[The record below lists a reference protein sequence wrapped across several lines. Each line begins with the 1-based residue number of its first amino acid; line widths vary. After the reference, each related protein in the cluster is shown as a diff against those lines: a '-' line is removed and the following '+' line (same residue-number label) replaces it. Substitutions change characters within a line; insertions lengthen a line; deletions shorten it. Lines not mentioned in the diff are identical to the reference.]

1 MTAIIELF
9 GLKGFIPHGYC
20 LLWSPA
26 LLWLHAASDF
36 LIFLAYFSIP
46 AALIYFIK
54 QRKEIPYP
62 RLLFMFAGFIIACG
76 IGHLLSALTIWIPL
90 YWLEGWVK
98 GFTAVISITTAT
110 MMFWVIPK
118 ALALPTLKQLQE
130 EIQQRQLIENQLRL
144 FENLFEMTS
153 DCMFMISPKQDFRFV
168 FVNAA
173 TCRHFGQEREQ
184 LLQSCISDWDPNFK
198 TQNDLDAIW
207 LTIKAKKGI
216 IIETCHRLSSE
227 IEIPVQ
233 VSANYLSYQD
243 EEYIVGFFH
252 NITERRLAEKNLR
265 ASAHYIHSLLAASLD
280 PVITLTMTGKIVSVN
295 KAMESITGK
304 TTDQLIGS
312 DFSTYFI
319 KPENIQ
325 SCYPDVLE
333 KGFIGDYNLQLQQ
346 ASGKTCLDVLLNISL
361 YYNEQIN
368 ASEMLV
374 MMRDITA
381 QKQAHEKL
389 QLAASVF
396 SHAQEGIMITQK
408 DGEIIDVNDAF
419 TEITGYSREE
429 LLGKNPRVLS
439 SGRMAMEAY
448 TAMWRDLKTKGHWY
462 GEIWNRRKNGEVYAA
477 MENITA
483 VVNSQDN
490 STQYVALISD
500 ITKIKEH
507 QFELEHM
514 AHFDPLTNLPNR
526 VLLAD
531 RIQQAIAHSRRSAEI
546 IALVFLDL
554 DGFKVINDTYGHL
567 VGDQLLIG
575 VANAMQQTL
584 REVDTLARLG
594 GDEFV
599 VVLINVGDIETREP
613 LFTRL
618 LNAAALPV
626 IFDTIVLQVSASMG
640 VTYYP
645 QVDDVDADLL
655 IRQADQ
661 AMYQAKMSGKNR
673 YHIFDTDLDKLTR
686 SHNESL
692 ESISRALAAN
702 EFELYYQ
709 PKVNLRLGNVVGV
722 EALIRW
728 QHPTKGLLAPA
739 EFLPFVENHALSV
752 DIGEW
757 VINTAMNQLES
768 WHKVGLHLPIS
779 VNISAKQLQQ
789 DGFLDCLRQ
798 LLKIHPTVKP
808 GDMALEIL
816 ETSAMRELSKIS
828 QLITDSR
835 DMGILFSLDD
845 FGTGYSSLTYLKRL
859 PISQLKIDQSF
870 VRDMLSDVD
879 DLAIVE
885 GVLALANA
893 FSLEVVAE
901 GMETT
906 DHGEMLLQ
914 LGCDLA
920 QGYAIARPMPAAA
933 LEKWLTTWQPDPS
946 WVDRPSFTRANLPL
960 LFANAEYKTWLNG
973 VENYL
978 ANKGPKPENSNSRF
992 GLWLANN
999 STLKKGN
1006 YETIL
1011 TLHQALYAYAEQLI
1025 ALHDA
1030 GQTQPALAGL
1040 PELHERQE
1048 ALLVKLKILVLETV
1062 QSV

>member
-1 MTAIIELF
+1 MTALIDLF
-9 GLKGFIPHGYC
+9 GIKDFIPHGYC
-20 LLWSPA
+20 LSWSPV
-26 LLWLHAASDF
+26 LLWLHVASDIV
-36 LIFLAYFSIP
+36 IFLAYFSIP
-46 AALIYFIK
+46 LALIYFIK

-76 IGHLLSALTIWIPL
+76 VGHLLSALTIWIPL

-98 GFTAVISITTAT
+98 GFTALISIATAT

-130 EIQQRQLIENQLRL
+130 ELHQRQLIENQLRL

-153 DCMFMISPKQDFRFV
+153 DCMFMMSPKQDFRFV
-168 FVNAA
+168 FVNTA
-173 TCRHFGQEREQ
+173 TCQHFGEDREQ
-184 LLQSCISDWDPNFK
+184 LLQSRLSDWNPNFK
-198 TQNDLDAIW
+198 TQHDLDAIW
-207 LTIKAKKGI
+207 LTIKAQKSI
-216 IIETCHRLSSE
+216 IFETCHRLNSG

-233 VSANYLSYQD
+233 VSANYLSYQG
-243 EEYIVGFFH
+243 EEYVVGYFH
-252 NITERRLAEKNLR
+252 NITERKLAEKNLR
-265 ASAHYIHSLLAASLD
+265 ASVHYIQSLLEASLD
-280 PVITLTMTGKIVSVN
+280 PVITLTLIGKIVSVN
-295 KAMESITGK
+295 KAMETIAGK
-304 TTDQLIGS
+304 TAVQLIGS
-312 DFSTYFI
+312 DFSSYFI

-325 SCYPDVLE
+325 SCYPEVLE
-333 KGFIGDYNLQLQQ
+333 KGFIGDHNSQLQQ
-346 ASGKTCLDVLLNISL
+346 ASGKTCLEVVLNISL

-368 ASEMLV
+368 EFEMLV
-374 MMRDITA
+374 MMRNITA
-381 QKQAHEKL
+381 QKQAIEKL

-419 TEITGYSREE
+419 TEISGYSREE
-429 LLGKNPRVLS
+429 LLGKNPRILS
-439 SGRMAMEAY
+439 SGRMPIEAY
-448 TAMWRDLKTKGHWY
+448 AAMWRDLETKGHWY

-477 MENITA
+477 LENITA

-490 STQYVALISD
+490 SRQYVALLSD
-500 ITKIKEH
+500 ITKMKEH
-507 QFELEHM
+507 EFELEHI

-546 IALVFLDL
+546 IALVFIDL
-554 DGFKVINDTYGHL
+554 DGFKAINDSHGHL
-567 VGDQLLIG
+567 AGDQLLIG
-575 VANAMQQTL
+575 VANTMQQTL
-584 REVDTLARLG
+584 REVDTLARLS

-599 VVLINVGDIETREP
+599 ALLINVGDIETREP

-618 LNAAALPV
+618 LTAAALPV
-626 IFDTIVLQVSASMG
+626 IFDKDALQVSASMG
-640 VTYYP
+640 VAFYP
-645 QVDDVDADLL
+645 QLEDVDADLL
-655 IRQADQ
+655 MRQADQ
-661 AMYQAKMSGKNR
+661 AMYQAKLSGKNC
-673 YHIFDTDLDKLTR
+673 YHIFDTALDKLTR

-692 ESISRALAAN
+692 ENIRRALAAN

-709 PKVNLRLGNVVGV
+709 PKVNLRLGIIVGA

-739 EFLPFVENHALSV
+739 EFLPLVENHALSV

-768 WHKVGLHLPIS
+768 WHKAGLHLPIS

-798 LLKIHPTVKP
+798 LLKAYPTVKP
-808 GDMALEIL
+808 GDIELEIL
-816 ETSAMRELSKIS
+816 ETSAMRDLSKVA

-835 DMGILFSLDD
+835 DIGILFSLDD

-859 PISQLKIDQSF
+859 PIHQLKIDQSF
-870 VRDMLSDVD
+870 IRDMLSDVD

-933 LEKWLTTWQPDPS
+933 FEKWLTTWQPDPS

-960 LFANAEYKTWLNG
+960 LFAKAEYKTWLNG

-978 ANKGPKPENSNSRF
+978 ANKGPKPEKSNSRF
-992 GLWLANN
+992 GLWLANTA
-999 STLKKGN
+999 SLKGGK
-1006 YETIL
+1006 YEAVL
-1011 TLHQALYAYAEQLI
+1011 TLHQALYASAEKLI
-1025 ALHDA
+1025 ALYDA
-1030 GQTQPALAGL
+1030 GQTQQALAGL
-1040 PELHERQE
+1040 PELHEQHE
-1048 ALLVKLKILVLETV
+1048 VLLVKLKELVMEID
-1062 QSV
+1062 QSL

>member
-1 MTAIIELF
+1 MTAIIDLF

-46 AALIYFIK
+46 AALVYFIK

-62 RLLFMFAGFIIACG
+62 RLFFMFAGFIIACG
-76 IGHLLSALTIWIPL
+76 TGHLLSALTIWIPL

-110 MMFWVIPK
+110 MMLWVIPK

-130 EIQQRQLIENQLRL
+130 ELHQRQIKENQLRL

-173 TCRHFGQEREQ
+173 TCRHFGEEREQ
-184 LLQSCISDWDPNFK
+184 LLQSRISDWDPNFK
-198 TQNDLDAIW
+198 TKNDLDAIW
-207 LTIKAKKGI
+207 LSIKAKKGI
-216 IIETCHRLSSE
+216 VFETHHLLHSG

-233 VSANYLSYQD
+233 VSANYLPYQN
-243 EEYIVGFFH
+243 EEYLVGFFQ
-252 NITERRLAEKNLR
+252 NITERKLADKKLR
-265 ASAHYIHSLLAASLD
+265 ASVHYIHSLLEASLD
-280 PVITLTMTGKIVSVN
+280 PVITLTITGKIMSAN
-295 KAMESITGK
+295 KAMESIAGK

-319 KPENIQ
+319 KPENVQ
-325 SCYPDVLE
+325 SCYPEVLE
-333 KGFIGDYNLQLQQ
+333 KGFIGDCNLQLQQ
-346 ASGKTCLDVLLNISL
+346 SSEKTCLDVLINISL
-361 YYNEQIN
+361 YYNEQLN

-374 MMRDITA
+374 MMRNITA
-381 QKQAHEKL
+381 EKQAIEKL

-408 DGEIIDVNDAF
+408 DGEIIEVNDAF
-419 TEITGYSREE
+419 TKISGFSREE
-429 LLGKNPRVLS
+429 ILGKNPRILS
-439 SGRMAMEAY
+439 SGRMAIETYA
-448 TAMWRDLKTKGHWY
+448 AMWRDLETKGHWY

-477 MENITA
+477 MESITA
-483 VVNSQDN
+483 VVNSRDN
-490 STQYVALISD
+490 SRQYVALLSD
-500 ITKIKEH
+500 ITRLKEH
-507 QFELEHM
+507 EFELEHI
-514 AHFDPLTNLPNR
+514 AHFDSLTNLPNR

-531 RIQQAIAHSRRSAEI
+531 RIQQAIAHSRRSGEI
-546 IALVFLDL
+546 IALLFLDL
-554 DGFKVINDTYGHL
+554 DGFKTINDTYGHL
-567 VGDQLLIG
+567 TGDQLLIG

-584 REVDTLARLG
+584 REVDTLARLS

-599 VVLINVGDIETREP
+599 ALLINVGDIEARGS
-613 LFTRL
+613 LFKRL
-618 LNAAALPV
+618 LAAAALPV
-626 IFDTIVLQVSASMG
+626 TFDKLVLQVSASMG
-640 VTYYP
+640 VTFYP
-645 QVDDVDADLL
+645 QVEEVDADLL

-661 AMYQAKMSGKNR
+661 AMYQAKLSGKNR
-673 YHIFDTDLDKLTR
+673 YHIFDTVLDKLTR
-686 SHNESL
+686 GHNESL
-692 ESISRALAAN
+692 ENIRLALLAN

-709 PKVNLRLGNVVGV
+709 PKVNLRLGQIVGA

-739 EFLPFVENHALSV
+739 EFLPLVENHALSV

-757 VINTAMNQLES
+757 VINTAMTQIES
-768 WHKVGLHLPIS
+768 WHKTGLNLPIS
-779 VNISAKQLQQ
+779 VNINARQLQQ
-789 DGFLDCLRQ
+789 DGFLECLRQ
-798 LLKIHPTVKP
+798 LLKAHPTVQQ
-808 GDMALEIL
+808 GDLELEIL
-816 ETSAMRELSKIS
+816 ETSAMRDLTKVS
-828 QLITDSR
+828 QLIADSR
-835 DMGILFSLDD
+835 DIGILFSLDD

-859 PISQLKIDQSF
+859 PISQIKIDQSF

-893 FSLEVVAE
+893 FNLQVVAE
-901 GMETT
+901 GMETS

-933 LEKWLTTWQPDPS
+933 LENWITTWQPDPN

-960 LFANAEYKTWLNG
+960 LFASAEYKTWLNG
-973 VENYL
+973 VENYI
-978 ANKGPKPENSNSRF
+978 ANKGPKPEKSNTRF

-999 STLKKGN
+999 SALKKADH
-1006 YETIL
+1006 ETIL
-1011 TLHQALYAYAEQLI
+1011 NLHQALYALAEKLI
-1025 ALHDA
+1025 GLHDTS
-1030 GQTQPALAGL
+1030 QTQQALAGF
-1040 PELHERQE
+1040 PELHELRD
-1048 ALLVKLKILVLETV
+1048 ALLAKLKRLVLETV
-1062 QSV
+1062 